1 MNNVLQC
8 MIEGNDITKPS
19 LALILIIA
27 FGIFFTTDPTPTIAE
42 DTTDKTSD
50 RYLYDSTTTDN
61 SINKNG
67 KNDDKKIHD
76 IKHFCPIC
84 NSNMLTFEGL
94 STSHGELIQ
103 LVDCQICSFEWQE
116 TWTLPNWLW
125 LKSSKSD
132 YHWTSDRWN
141 ID

>member
-1 MNNVLQC
+1 MYNILDWI
-8 MIEGNDITKPS
+8 IEGKVITKP
-19 LALILIIA
+19 LLVLILIII

-42 DTTDKTSD
+42 DTTDKTND

-61 SINKNG
+61 SNNKNG

-94 STSHGELIQ
+94 STSRGEVIQ
-103 LVDCQICSFEWQE
+103 LVDCIICSFEWQE

-125 LKSSKSD
+125 LKSSQSD

-141 ID
+141 SE

>member
-1 MNNVLQC
+1 
-8 MIEGNDITKPS
+8 MIEGNDITKSS

-61 SINKNG
+61 SNNKNG

-76 IKHFCPIC
+76 IKHFCPVC
-84 NSNMLTFEGL
+84 NSNVLVFEGL
-94 STSHGELIQ
+94 STSHGEMIQ

-125 LKSSKSD
+125 LKSSQSD
-132 YHWTSDRWN
+132 NHWTSDRWN
-141 ID
+141 SE

>member
-1 MNNVLQC
+1 MTGTCV
-8 MIEGNDITKPS
+8 IV
-19 LALILIIA
+19 
-27 FGIFFTTDPTPTIAE
+27 
-42 DTTDKTSD
+42 
-50 RYLYDSTTTDN
+50 TTTDN
-61 SINKNG
+61 SNNKNG

-76 IKHFCPIC
+76 SKHFCPIC
-84 NSNMLTFEGL
+84 NSNMLSFEGL

-103 LVDCQICSFEWQE
+103 LVDCKICSFEWQE

-125 LKSSKSD
+125 LKSSQSD

>member
-1 MNNVLQC
+1 MNNVLQS
-8 MIEGNDITKPS
+8 MIEGNEVTKPS

-42 DTTDKTSD
+42 DTTDKISD
-50 RYLYDSTTTDN
+50 RYLYDCATTDN
-61 SINKNG
+61 SNNKNG
-67 KNDDKKIHD
+67 KNHEKIIQD
-76 IKHFCPIC
+76 ITHFCPVC

-94 STSHGELIQ
+94 STSHGEMIH
-103 LVDCQICSFEWQE
+103 LVNCKICSFEWQE

-125 LKSSKSD
+125 LKSSQSG

-141 ID
+141 SE